1 MNRER
6 KKIRLWVA
14 IVLSLLGGAAMAS
27 QALVNGALG
36 TKLGNGFVA
45 ATISNTSGIVL
56 ITVIALFSPR
66 VRAGWKGIA
75 AGVRER
81 RIPWL
86 FTLAG
91 LMGGFFVTSQGLFV
105 TVLGVASFTVAF
117 IAGNSVGAIFMD
129 MWGVGPAGRRHPSP
143 KRLVG
148 AALGIVAVVVA
159 GTGRFGDPQS
169 VWLLAIPMVIGFG
182 VSWQQAANG
191 RLSVEAHTPMT
202 ATYLNFLTGTAIML
216 VFTFVAAPM
225 TGLPTHYPMDWW
237 LYLGGP
243 LGVFFVTITSMMI
256 RVTGVLVFTLVA
268 TLGQL
273 AAALTFDLLIPG
285 RADGLAVF
293 LGVVVMA
300 GAIIIATWRNPRKLI
315 SR

>member
-1 MNRER
+1 M
-6 KKIRLWVA
+6 WVA
-14 IVLSLLGGAAMAS
+14 ILLSFLGGAAMAS
-27 QALVNGALG
+27 QAMVNGELG
-36 TKLGNGFVA
+36 ARLHNGFVA
-45 ATISNTSGIVL
+45 ATISNTSGIVVL
-56 ITVIALFSPR
+56 TLIALASAR

-75 AGVRER
+75 DGIRAK

-91 LMGGFFVTSQGLFV
+91 VTGGFFVTSQGLFV
-105 TVLGVASFTVAF
+105 SVLGVASFTVAF
-117 IAGNSVGAIFMD
+117 IAGNSLGGVFMD

-143 KRLVG
+143 KRLIG
-148 AALGIVAVVVA
+148 AALGIVAVAIA
-159 GTGRFGDPQS
+159 GTGRFGEPQS
-169 VWLLAIPMVIGFG
+169 LWLLAIPMVIGFG

-216 VFTFVAAPM
+216 VFTFSAAPF
-225 TGLPTHYPMDWW
+225 TGLPVQYPTDWW

-243 LGVFFVTITSMMI
+243 LGVFFVSITSMML
-256 RVTGVLVFTLVA
+256 RVVGVLVFTLVA

-273 AAALTFDLLIPG
+273 AAALTFDILWPG
-285 RADGLAVF
+285 RADALAVF
-293 LGVVVMA
+293 LGVLVMA
-300 GAIIIATWRNPRKLI
+300 GAVVVATWRKPP